1 MRGAV
6 SELFSVSVVVKYAP
20 GLAVDGEC
28 RGVPAETVT
37 IVTAIR
43 IPNVNT
49 ALFKGVLNGK
59 GIGFVP
65 PGYGFNNCK
74 IE

>member
-6 SELFSVSVVVKYAP
+6 SELFSGSVVVRYAP
-20 GLAVDGEC
+20 ALSVDGEC

-37 IVTAIR
+37 IVTATR
-43 IPNVNT
+43 IPKVNT

-59 GIGFVP
+59 GIGFVL

-74 IE
+74 FE